1 MIIDPST
8 NIGKLRLK
16 IGDTND
22 LILLPDTVLQQTLTD
37 NDNNV
42 NRSAKVCAGYI
53 AAILSQRTHER
64 LNFIEIWGSEAY
76 KNYMDYIKNIML
88 NPNMSDVSPIPY
100 GAGTSTT
107 NPIMTFNTNWTN
119 AYSGLT
125 ADETLALI
133 AGSEGV

>member
-1 MIIDPST
+1 MIDPT
-8 NIGKLRLK
+8 TDVGKLRLK
-16 IGDTND
+16 VGDIQDIT
-22 LILLPDTVLQQTLTD
+22 ILPDAVYIQTLTD
-37 NDNNV
+37 NGSNI

-53 AAILSQRTHER
+53 AAILSQRSHER
-64 LNFIEIWGSEAY
+64 LSFIEIWGSEGY
-76 KNYMDYIKNIML
+76 KNYLSYIKEIIL

-107 NPIMTFNTNWTN
+107 NPIMTFNNNWTK

-133 AGSEGV
+133 AGTDGV